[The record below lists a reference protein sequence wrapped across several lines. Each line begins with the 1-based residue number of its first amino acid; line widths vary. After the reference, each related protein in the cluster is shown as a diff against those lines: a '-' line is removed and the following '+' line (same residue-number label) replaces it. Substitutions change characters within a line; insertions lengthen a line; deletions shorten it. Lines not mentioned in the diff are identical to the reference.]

1 MSLLP
6 ESITNY
12 ILLFNSHKTADI
24 IRQMNRQSSSSM
36 GDLII
41 SRLNLPKYILH
52 YNKASFERFV
62 NVKSLAILNNSLEL
76 GIDESSDQLR
86 LMQCLSILFYQE
98 HYSRTRRI
106 RNLNA

>member
-24 IRQMNRQSSSSM
+24 IREINRQSSSM

-76 GIDESSDQLR
+76 GIVESSDQLR

-98 HYSRTRRI
+98 HYSRTPRI
-106 RNLNA
+106 RNLNG

>member
-24 IRQMNRQSSSSM
+24 IREMNRQSSSSSM

-52 YNKASFERFV
+52 YNKASFEHFV

-76 GIDESSDQLR
+76 GIIESSDQLR
-86 LMQCLSILFYQE
+86 LMQCLSILFYQV
-98 HYSRTRRI
+98 HYSRTPRI
-106 RNLNA
+106 RN